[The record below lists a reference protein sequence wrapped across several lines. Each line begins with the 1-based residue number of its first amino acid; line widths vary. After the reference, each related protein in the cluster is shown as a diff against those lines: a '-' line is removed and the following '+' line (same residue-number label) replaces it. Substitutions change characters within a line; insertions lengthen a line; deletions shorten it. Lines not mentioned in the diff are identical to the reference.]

1 MKNTSPLILIRAFL
15 LAVLAMV
22 ALAIVPA
29 ARAQS
34 KQLNL
39 YCWSEYVPQ
48 TVIDKFTE
56 ATGIKVSVE
65 NYASNEEMLQKLLG
79 GGNYDLIQPSN
90 YTVEALLKADLLAAI
105 SEGSVPNLKN
115 VAPEFRNM
123 DYDPGNKYT
132 VPWMAGHVAIVVN
145 TDKVKDDI
153 KSYNDV
159 FQDKFKKRIVVLD
172 DSRELVAWALATLG
186 INPNDI
192 TDENLEKAREILSKW
207 LPLVKVYD
215 SDSPKTP
222 LLNGDVDLGIVWSG
236 EGALLQRESKKF
248 KWIIPTEGADIF
260 VDTLAIPKNA
270 KNKENA
276 EKFMNFILQPEI
288 SVLIS
293 EDFPYT
299 NPNLEAR
306 KLLKPEDLANPAS
319 YPSAEDQKKMHFFH
333 DIGTK
338 ASDID
343 ALITDLKGS

>member
-1 MKNTSPLILIRAFL
+1 MKKSCLQILIRTFL
-15 LAVLAMV
+15 VAVLVMAVMAM
-22 ALAIVPA
+22 VPA
-29 ARAQS
+29 AQAQS

-48 TVIDKFTE
+48 TVIDAFTKE
-56 ATGIKVSVE
+56 TGIKVNVE

-79 GGNYDLIQPSN
+79 GGNYDLIQPTN
-90 YTVEALLKADLLAAI
+90 YTVEALLKADLLAPI
-105 SEGSVPNLKN
+105 SEGALPNLKN
-115 VAPEFRNM
+115 IAPEFKDM
-123 DYDPGNKYT
+123 DFDKGNQYT

-153 KSYNDV
+153 KSYKDV

-186 INPNDI
+186 IDPNDI
-192 TDENLEKAREILSKW
+192 TDENLQKAREILSKW

-215 SDSPKTP
+215 SDSPKTS

-260 VDTLAIPKNA
+260 VDTLAIPKSA

-276 EKFMNFILQPEI
+276 EKFMNFILRPEI

-293 EDFPYT
+293 ADFPYT

-306 KLLKPEDLANPAS
+306 RLLKPEDLANPAS
-319 YPSAEDQKKMHFFH
+319 YPSAEDHKKMHFFH

-343 ALITDLKGS
+343 ALVTDLKGN